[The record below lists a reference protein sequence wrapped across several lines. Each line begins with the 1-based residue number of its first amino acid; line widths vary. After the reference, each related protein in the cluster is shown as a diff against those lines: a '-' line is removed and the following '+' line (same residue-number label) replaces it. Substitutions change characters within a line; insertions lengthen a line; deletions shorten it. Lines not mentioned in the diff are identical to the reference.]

1 MASDITSSAKPLSV
15 TLRGTEQ
22 GLVGDGTCYEHSFP
36 RYDKAYLGLNSETPL
51 VFTEAGQ
58 KGLRAPWD
66 SCTKDQPMVHPLN
79 TSRLRADYPRSF
91 AAMNGLQPYG
101 NTKARLFPDD
111 GDPINPR
118 LLPHALTVVEML
130 SPECAKQLAPKLR
143 ASQER
148 LSGQSRNLGPAGQVK
163 AVIS

>member
-1 MASDITSSAKPLSV
+1 
-15 TLRGTEQ
+15 
-22 GLVGDGTCYEHSFP
+22 
-36 RYDKAYLGLNSETPL
+36 
-51 VFTEAGQ
+51 
-58 KGLRAPWD
+58 
-66 SCTKDQPMVHPLN
+66 MVHPLN

-111 GDPINPR
+111 GGSMLRSAVTFIVIDSDPINPR

-148 LSGQSRNLGPAGQVK
+148 LSGQSRCVQRFEKTMENRDR
-163 AVIS
+163 ISFLFLS